1 MALKIYF
8 WIFMVLAL
16 VATIGMDEWLVS
28 VGVGFLMCALGALAA
43 THPTNATDPK
53 RKEYKQVG
61 VLMMLYGSVMSLLA
75 IIDKFLLAYFIR

>member
-16 VATIGMDEWLVS
+16 VATIWMDEWWVS
-28 VGVGFLMCALGALAA
+28 VGVGFVMCALGALAA

-53 RKEYKQVG
+53 KREYKHVG
-61 VLMMLYGSVMSLLA
+61 VVIILFGCVMSLMA
-75 IIDKFLLAYFIR
+75 IVRKFLLAYFIR